1 MQLSSSRG
9 SQLVLWWQSRC
20 LHRSVK
26 AAAAACNS
34 AWPIVKSAQPDRPG
48 YVDQ

>member
-1 MQLSSSRG
+1 MTSTPNG
-9 SQLVLWWQSRC
+9 TE
-20 LHRSVK
+20 RSNVYSN
-26 AAAAACNS
+26 AACNS